1 MVLQIYPALTPLFF
15 ALPIFDPLS
24 RMPFDENLYFKDAHS
39 QCEPTP
45 PPLLELPHRFPNRW
59 IYSQRLLPVDF
70 SHLPDLPSPSPI
82 PIPTIEYKQ
91 SPDLQ
96 QNTLEQRHFWN
107 MLVTLIPQSR
117 FRSPKERPTRI
128 LDVGC
133 GSATDAIPLHTYFGK
148 SAPGKTGTHVKYLGI
163 DIEGREIEKAKAL
176 NPKQPDIQFLAADA
190 TAFMNYLEL
199 RGLFDVI
206 VIRHQAIDSDIVLWS
221 KIFKESL
228 KHLAKEGIMLMTSY
242 SCVEHQ
248 IALAR
253 LKVLGAKVKLSG
265 QNPFARRMIHGE
277 NFGIQPLQF
286 RDPYVAI
293 VTK

>member
-1 MVLQIYPALTPLFF
+1 MVLQIYLTLTPFFF

-24 RMPFDENLYFKDAHS
+24 RNPFDDEDQYFKDAYS

-45 PPLLELPHRFPNRW
+45 PPLLELPNRFPNRW
-59 IYSQRLLPVDF
+59 VYSQRLLPVDL
-70 SHLPDLPSPSPI
+70 SHH
-82 PIPTIEYKQ
+82 
-91 SPDLQ
+91 LQ

-148 SAPGKTGTHVKYLGI
+148 ASPEKTGKNVQYLGI
-163 DIEGREIEKAKAL
+163 DIEAREIEKAKRI
-176 NPKQPDIQFLAADA
+176 NPQQPDIQFLVADA
-190 TAFMNYLEL
+190 TAFINYLEL

-206 VIRHQAIDSDIVLWS
+206 VIRHQAIGSDIVLWS
-221 KIFKESL
+221 KIFEESL
-228 KHLAKEGIMLMTSY
+228 KHLAKKGIMLMTSY

-253 LKVLGAKVKLSG
+253 LKALGVKVKLSG
-265 QNPFARRMIHGE
+265 QNPFARRMSHGE
-277 NFGIQPLQF
+277 NAGIQPLQF
-286 RDPYVAI
+286 RDHYVAI